1 MYITNINKSYN
12 HTSDESVT
20 QEIETN
26 VIFEDCIIL
35 KMFVIDLKLWRRE
48 LLLIDSVKHYIHEP
62 IRVL

>member
-35 KMFVIDLKLWRRE
+35 KMFVIDLKL
-48 LLLIDSVKHYIHEP
+48 
-62 IRVL
+62 